1 MKDRSSGIAM
11 LSHPE
16 PSISS
21 LIMAP
26 PKHIQKLTTTPTKE
40 NLPASRSGRAL
51 LSDRSVSGPRAS
63 LPGKGNSNGSPAK
76 PAASAPEYLETDE
89 GVTLLAPCGDL
100 VLEFQHT
107 QAAIETIAFRVR
119 IAALTAHSTYFAR
132 LLDRT
137 GPFAEGATVAKA
149 LDELRSKHADSASIP
164 TIDLPRARIEEVGQI
179 SRVSS
184 IKPLLLDFLG
194 ILHGVRSSKEGV
206 VRSAKMPM
214 KNVANLAVVADRFGA
229 TGIVGAWVTN
239 NISLNAPNAGDK
251 LGEEQVRQRLC
262 TGILL
267 GLDKWVSTY
276 SLQLLQMGSPQWVYD
291 TTAETAQYMWSY
303 LPRGVEEELQYRREH
318 VLLGIASLQNHIVT
332 TFSSRTRKC
341 ALGYDSSPQCDSFQ
355 LGEFIKFL
363 SRIGTFN
370 IQASFAP
377 GPDSADVDFED
388 DIRTLV
394 ASLRTCPAYQV
405 DSNHGHCGPKKSLM
419 TGLLYIEHFLTE
431 SSAGICW
438 QCWEDPRT
446 EQRWT
451 DAKPPLR
458 FDRKSAGKG
467 AFRFEVGSCAR
478 ASQHAMARD
487 FFLAKDKGWEDI
499 LESVAANPALR
510 LSSQGWVLKHPD
522 LLQNSL
528 QRAGV

>member
-1 MKDRSSGIAM
+1 
-11 LSHPE
+11 
-16 PSISS
+16 
-21 LIMAP
+21 MAP
-26 PKHIQKLTTTPTKE
+26 PKPSQRTTTTPAKGTI
-40 NLPASRSGRAL
+40 PGRTPVSRHQN
-51 LSDRSVSGPRAS
+51 S
-63 LPGKGNSNGSPAK
+63 LVGKGALNSPSAK
-76 PAASAPEYLETDE
+76 PAVSAPEYLEDE
-89 GVTLLAPCGDL
+89 GVTLLAPSGDL
-100 VLEFQHT
+100 VLELQHT
-107 QAAIETIAFRVR
+107 HSASAPTDTIAFRVS

-137 GPFAEGATVAKA
+137 GPFAEGATVSRA
-149 LDELRSKHADSASIP
+149 LDTLRSRYTGSTVIP
-164 TIDLPRARIEEVGQI
+164 TTELPRVKIEEVGQI

-194 ILHGVRSSKEGV
+194 ILHGVRHSKEGA
-206 VRSAKMPM
+206 VRTAKMPM

-229 TGIVGAWVTN
+229 TGVVGGWVSN

-251 LGEEQVRQRLC
+251 GAREMGEEQVRQRLC

-267 GLDKWVSTY
+267 GLDRWVSTY
-276 SLQLLQMGSPQWVYD
+276 SLQLLQMGSSQWVYD
-291 TTAETAQYMWSY
+291 TAAETAQHMWSY
-303 LPRGVEEELQYRREH
+303 LPRGVEEELQCRREH
-318 VLLGIASLQNHIVT
+318 ILLTIASLQNHIVT
-332 TFSSRTRKC
+332 TFASRNRQC
-341 ALGYDSSPQCDSFQ
+341 RLGYDSSPQCDSFQ

-363 SRIGTFN
+363 SRIGALN
-370 IQASFAP
+370 IQASFAAP
-377 GPDSADVDFED
+377 NSADVDSED
-388 DIRTLV
+388 DIRTLI

-419 TGLLYIEHFLTE
+419 TGLLFIEHFLTDF
-431 SSAGICW
+431 SAGICW
-438 QCWEDPRT
+438 QCWEDPRS

-451 DAKPPLR
+451 EAKPPLR
-458 FDRKSAGKG
+458 FDRKSIGKG
-467 AFRFEVGSCAR
+467 TRPLFRLDVGECPR
-478 ASQHAMARD
+478 ASEHAMARD

>member
-1 MKDRSSGIAM
+1 M
-11 LSHPE
+11 P
-16 PSISS
+16 
-21 LIMAP
+21 P
-26 PKHIQKLTTTPTKE
+26 PKPIQKTSTTPVKE
-40 NLPASRSGRAL
+40 NKSASNYGKALPDL
-51 LSDRSVSGPRAS
+51 SVSRPRAS
-63 LPGKGNSNGSPAK
+63 LPGKKGVNGIPAK
-76 PAASAPEYLETDE
+76 TDASVSGYLETNE
-89 GVTLLAPCGDL
+89 GVTLLAPNGDL
-100 VLEFQHT
+100 VLDFQHT
-107 QAAIETIAFRVR
+107 QSAGVPAETTSLRVS

-132 LLDRT
+132 LLDPV
-137 GPFAEGATVAKA
+137 GPFAEGATVSRA
-149 LDELRSKHADSASIP
+149 LDTLRSSYAGSTEIP
-164 TIDLPRARIEEVGQI
+164 TTELPRVKIEEVGQI
-179 SRVSS
+179 SRISS

-194 ILHGVRSSKEGV
+194 ILHGTRNGKEGV
-206 VRSAKMPM
+206 VRTAKMPM

-229 TGIVGAWVTN
+229 TGVVGGWATN
-239 NISLNAPNAGDK
+239 NISLNAPNTGDK
-251 LGEEQVRQRLC
+251 GARDMAEEQVRQRLC

-267 GLDKWVSTY
+267 GLDRWVSTY
-276 SLQLLQMGSPQWVYD
+276 SLQLVQMGSPQWAYD
-291 TTAETAQYMWSY
+291 TPAETAPHMWSF
-303 LPRGVEEELQYRREH
+303 LPRGVEEELQCRREH
-318 VLLGIASLQNHIVT
+318 ILLTIASLQNHIVT
-332 TFSSRTRKC
+332 TFASRTRQC
-341 ALGYDSSPQCDSFQ
+341 RLGYDSSPQCDSFQ

-363 SRIGTFN
+363 SRIGTLN
-370 IQASFAP
+370 IQASFAA

-388 DIRTLV
+388 DMRTLI

-431 SSAGICW
+431 FSAAICW

-451 DAKPPLR
+451 EAKAPLR
-458 FDRKSAGKG
+458 FDRKTAGKG
-467 AFRFEVGSCAR
+467 AFRLDVGGCAR
-478 ASQHAMARD
+478 ASEHALARD